1 MMIDPYCDSFA
12 LDVDCAAGGSTVG
25 IDGVVA
31 ESCRFFVLGRG
42 GGSATMESEASFFPR
57 VGTGDRV
64 GELGETGATFPC
76 CCGKDYV

>member
-12 LDVDCAAGGSTVG
+12 LDVDCAAGSTGVVG

-42 GGSATMESEASFFPR
+42 GSATMESETSFFPG
-57 VGTGDRV
+57 VGTGDCV
-64 GELGETGATFPC
+64 GELGEAGATFPC
-76 CCGKDYV
+76 CCG